1 MLSSLKAYEITKIG
15 QNRGSPRLWLQGLRA
30 QLAGFLPGKR
40 FNVRKD
46 ESRSMLILE
55 LDEAGIRLVS
65 KKSRASGDVPVIDV
79 NSKELLSVFEGLDS
93 VRVIVQSKRIVVLP
107 LQADLAQRER
117 LGRLIDKLRSSE
129 PLKLGSVAHG
139 GGVLSHAVHHGL
151 RDAGIAN
158 QLAFANEIRSELL
171 DQSALHDSA
180 WHEETVALAAPLQ
193 HLAFDPW
200 AMERLEK
207 CEILSAGLPCS
218 GASVAGRA
226 KRGLTHPEAHPDIGH
241 LILPFLTL
249 VARVQPCIVLCE
261 NVKSWGTSASMHIL
275 RNFLR
280 DFAYDVH
287 EVELHAEEWNAL
299 EHRVRLCVVAVTRGL
314 KFDFSMLRRP
324 GRQVRTI
331 AEILDPIGPDDPRWS
346 RMQGLKEKETRDAAA
361 GKCFKMQ
368 LVSSNDT
375 SCPTI
380 TKGYSKVRSTDPKL
394 RHPTNPDL
402 LRQFT
407 SAEHARLKGVSPEL
421 VFGLS
426 ETIAHEVLGQSIC
439 YEPFR
444 AVANSI
450 GHMLKSMGK
459 AMSPAPV
466 AIA

>member
-55 LDEAGIRLVS
+55 LDETGIRLVS

-117 LGRLIDKLRSSE
+117 LGRLIAKLHSNE

-139 GGVLSHAVHHGL
+139 GGVLSH
-151 RDAGIAN
+151 
-158 QLAFANEIRSELL
+158 
-171 DQSALHDSA
+171 
-180 WHEETVALAAPLQ
+180 
-193 HLAFDPW
+193 
-200 AMERLEK
+200 
-207 CEILSAGLPCS
+207 
-218 GASVAGRA
+218 
-226 KRGLTHPEAHPDIGH
+226 
-241 LILPFLTL
+241 
-249 VARVQPCIVLCE
+249 
-261 NVKSWGTSASMHIL
+261 
-275 RNFLR
+275 
-280 DFAYDVH
+280 
-287 EVELHAEEWNAL
+287 ELHAEEWNVL

-368 LVSSNDT
+368 LVSSDDT
-375 SCPTI
+375 MCPTI

-459 AMSPAPV
+459 AMSPTPV

>member
-55 LDEAGIRLVS
+55 LDETGIRLVS

-193 HLAFDPW
+193 HLAF
-200 AMERLEK
+200 
-207 CEILSAGLPCS
+207 
-218 GASVAGRA
+218 
-226 KRGLTHPEAHPDIGH
+226 
-241 LILPFLTL
+241 
-249 VARVQPCIVLCE
+249 
-261 NVKSWGTSASMHIL
+261 
-275 RNFLR
+275 
-280 DFAYDVH
+280 
-287 EVELHAEEWNAL
+287 
-299 EHRVRLCVVAVTRGL
+299 
-314 KFDFSMLRRP
+314 
-324 GRQVRTI
+324 
-331 AEILDPIGPDDPRWS
+331 
-346 RMQGLKEKETRDAAA
+346 
-361 GKCFKMQ
+361 
-368 LVSSNDT
+368 
-375 SCPTI
+375 
-380 TKGYSKVRSTDPKL
+380 
-394 RHPTNPDL
+394 NP
-402 LRQFT
+402 
-407 SAEHARLKGVSPEL
+407 
-421 VFGLS
+421 
-426 ETIAHEVLGQSIC
+426 
-439 YEPFR
+439 
-444 AVANSI
+444 
-450 GHMLKSMGK
+450 
-459 AMSPAPV
+459 
-466 AIA
+466 